1 MAKRYRRKPIPKTM
15 RQKQYRERLRKYE
28 EYKTRTG
35 KTEVSF
41 KEWNAPYR
49 ETRFLR
55 REYKHYSDLYDARAK
70 SSRYGFRDDREGNT
84 AQKYSYKE
92 FKQYYFKTRN
102 SLEEEVEMGERERV
116 GSVIT
121 EMVNDQAYELSAKK
135 AKVLADYLLEN
146 EREALIKKGIII
158 PNAIEG
164 ENGELVDLV
173 KSRNL
178 RLLIRQGSFIRDDI
192 GLWDDIK
199 TYYKQLIANGK
210 TTKEARDEIG
220 ITYFHSDPSKK

>member
-1 MAKRYRRKPIPKTM
+1 MAKRYRRKPIPRTL

-28 EYKTRTG
+28 EYKARTL
-35 KTEVSF
+35 EPDSF

-49 ETRFLR
+49 EKRFLR

-70 SSRYGFRDDREGNT
+70 SARYGLRDDRGGNPSK
-84 AQKYSYKE
+84 KYTYDD
-92 FKQYYFKTRN
+92 FKQYYLKTRN
-102 SLEEEVEMGERERV
+102 SLKQEVEMGERERV

-121 EMVNDQAYELSAKK
+121 EMVNDQVYELSAKK

-146 EREALIKKGIII
+146 EREALIEKGIII

-178 RLLIRQGSFIRDDI
+178 RLLIRQGSFIREDI

-199 TYYKQLIANGK
+199 AYYKQLIANGK
-210 TTKEARDEIG
+210 TTEEAKAQIG
-220 ITYFHSDPSKK
+220 ITYFKSPE

>member
-1 MAKRYRRKPIPKTM
+1 MARKSRRKSVPSTL
-15 RQKQYRERLRKYE
+15 RQKQYRERLSKYE
-28 EYKTRTG
+28 RYKSRTL
-35 KTEVSF
+35 EPVSF

-55 REYKHYSDLYDARAK
+55 REYKHYTKLYEARAK
-70 SSRYGFRDDREGNT
+70 SSKYGFRDDNGGNT
-84 AQKYSYKE
+84 SKMYTYKE

-102 SLEEEVEMGERERV
+102 SLMEEVEMGERERI
-116 GSVIT
+116 GSTIT

-146 EREALIKKGIII
+146 EREALIEKGIII

-178 RLLIRQGSFIRDDI
+178 RLLIRQGSFIREDI

-199 TYYKQLIANGK
+199 SYYKQLIANGK
-210 TTKEARDEIG
+210 TTEEAKAQIG
-220 ITYFHSDPSKK
+220 ITYFNSPK